1 MTLRERY
8 KFTLIMHRES
18 FLRGTFRLSARIYF
32 RPIFDWY
39 RWVVQVVGAC
49 SVGVVI
55 VVALVVGAVAVV
67 VGLDVDRGYG
77 LGFVVGA
84 YTYP

>member
-8 KFTLIMHRES
+8 KFALIMHRES
-18 FLRGTFRLSARIYF
+18 LLRGAFRLSARIYF

-55 VVALVVGAVAVV
+55 VVALVGVVAVV
-67 VGLDVDRGYG
+67 VGLDV
-77 LGFVVGA
+77 
-84 YTYP
+84 

>member
-1 MTLRERY
+1 
-8 KFTLIMHRES
+8 MHRES
-18 FLRGTFRLSARIYF
+18 LLRGAFRLSARIYF

-55 VVALVVGAVAVV
+55 VVALVGVVAVV
-67 VGLDVDRGYG
+67 VGLDVDRGHG

>member
-1 MTLRERY
+1 
-8 KFTLIMHRES
+8 MHRES
-18 FLRGTFRLSARIYF
+18 LLRGAFRLSARIYF

-55 VVALVVGAVAVV
+55 VVALVGVVAVV
-67 VGLDVDRGYG
+67 VGLDVDRGHG
-77 LGFVVGA
+77 LGFLVWA
-84 YTYP
+84 YTYL